1 MSRPLPFAVLLL
13 GLIPAGPTVPARPVQ
28 EASLKAAVDSFLD
41 PRIAADAFSGVVLIA
56 SKGTTV
62 YQRAA
67 GVADRE
73 AGTPITLT
81 TRLELA
87 SVTKLFTRIA
97 ILQLAQAGQV
107 SLADTV
113 GKFLPQYPNPVV
125 RRKVTVDQLLRHR
138 SGVGSFWNERF
149 MARRAE
155 VRSVG
160 DYLELFQDDSLLF
173 EPGTS
178 EAYSNGGYVLLG
190 AIIERAS
197 GMSYHDY
204 LEDRIFRPAGMTR
217 TVPYDRRAK
226 PKDAAIGYTTQP
238 LAGPMTGDRRLPG
251 PPGPRAGAT
260 SLAGGTARRPNIA
273 IQPGRSGPAGGHYST
288 AGDFLKLAS
297 ALAEHRLLD
306 STHTTALYGARYA
319 RGDDF
324 RANGGGPGVNAEL
337 SIFPSGQVMVVLSN
351 YDPPAATEVA
361 LYIRSLLG
369 RFVAGGPRQ

>member
-1 MSRPLPFAVLLL
+1 
-13 GLIPAGPTVPARPVQ
+13 
-28 EASLKAAVDSFLD
+28 
-41 PRIAADAFSGVVLIA
+41 
-56 SKGTTV
+56 
-62 YQRAA
+62 
-67 GVADRE
+67 
-73 AGTPITLT
+73 
-81 TRLELA
+81 
-87 SVTKLFTRIA
+87 
-97 ILQLAQAGQV
+97 
-107 SLADTV
+107 
-113 GKFLPQYPNPVV
+113 
-125 RRKVTVDQLLRHR
+125 
-138 SGVGSFWNERF
+138 
-149 MARRAE
+149 
-155 VRSVG
+155 
-160 DYLELFQDDSLLF
+160 
-173 EPGTS
+173 
-178 EAYSNGGYVLLG
+178 
-190 AIIERAS
+190 
-197 GMSYHDY
+197 MSYHDY

-238 LAGPMTGDRRLPG
+238 LAGPMTGDRGLPG
-251 PPGPRAGAT
+251 PPGPWAGAT
-260 SLAGGTARRPNIA
+260 SLAGGSARRPNIA
-273 IQPGRSGPAGGHYST
+273 IQPGRSGPAGGHSST

>member
-1 MSRPLPFAVLLL
+1 MSRPLPVAVLLL

-113 GKFLPQYPNPVV
+113 GKFLPQYPNPVAPQGHGGPAAAASV
-125 RRKVTVDQLLRHR
+125 RGRVVL
-138 SGVGSFWNERF
+138 NERF

-160 DYLELFQDDSLLF
+160 DYLELFQDDSSCSN
-173 EPGTS
+173 PAPAKRTAMAATS
-178 EAYSNGGYVLLG
+178 CSAPLSN
-190 AIIERAS
+190 ARA
-197 GMSYHDY
+197 GC
-204 LEDRIFRPAGMTR
+204 RITTTSR
-217 TVPYDRRAK
+217 TASS
-226 PKDAAIGYTTQP
+226 
-238 LAGPMTGDRRLPG
+238 G
-251 PPGPRAGAT
+251 PPA
-260 SLAGGTARRPNIA
+260 
-273 IQPGRSGPAGGHYST
+273 
-288 AGDFLKLAS
+288 
-297 ALAEHRLLD
+297 
-306 STHTTALYGARYA
+306 
-319 RGDDF
+319 
-324 RANGGGPGVNAEL
+324 
-337 SIFPSGQVMVVLSN
+337 
-351 YDPPAATEVA
+351 
-361 LYIRSLLG
+361 
-369 RFVAGGPRQ
+369 